1 MDACE
6 RSGRISLRF
15 VAIQFC
21 NIFLQEGERWSSKRH
36 VTFGCDSKNGY
47 VVRVSDLVDLWV
59 IMIKMPMIL
68 CARACSMSRSR
79 EQSTKRRSRSKNMQ
93 MVCLF
98 YSQNNKIEC
107 LSTMTVFL
115 EEFARFAKVCG
126 LSVLDCAF
134 CRMLIGWAGKL
145 WSHGCKALHFVTTN
159 FPSEWVRHA
168 LSLTAAV
175 SESSISPHFRGE
187 GCPQSPQSR

>member
-68 CARACSMSRSR
+68 CAGTRSTSRSR

-107 LSTMTVFL
+107 LSTMTDTFSWGICAVRKGMWALCSWLCFL
-115 EEFARFAKVCG
+115 PDADWLGRETVITW
-126 LSVLDCAF
+126 L
-134 CRMLIGWAGKL
+134 
-145 WSHGCKALHFVTTN
+145 
-159 FPSEWVRHA
+159 
-168 LSLTAAV
+168 
-175 SESSISPHFRGE
+175 
-187 GCPQSPQSR
+187 